1 VLVEAVV
8 GQMYLSMLLVS
19 VSGVLINVVFVA
31 VCRYSRIL
39 SVADFLSVYFRKKVI
54 HEAVDGGGWSLYADS
69 LSLAT
74 VTDQR
79 VRLDF
84 TSGHRTVIT

>member
-1 VLVEAVV
+1 MPVLLVLV
-8 GQMYLSMLLVS
+8 L
-19 VSGVLINVVFVA
+19 GVLGNVVFVA

-39 SVADFLSVYFRKKVI
+39 SVAYSLSVYFRKKVI

-74 VTDQR
+74 VIDQR